1 MTPEQEIARD
11 RYTELNAD
19 YVDRIRYQVEF
30 AQSVVRTLTLLN
42 GGAVIALFTFVGQ
55 VNSRGV
61 LLFDPFQIKAAFAGY
76 IVGLIMAV
84 LALGSGFLAQ
94 VMFGYASA
102 NDAKFWGALARGVT
116 LPKPGGAHD
125 RIGQGGLIGAAVL
138 ALASLAAFA
147 AGSWYALSGII
158 DAG

>member
-11 RYTELNAD
+11 RYSELNAD

-30 AQSVVRTLTLLN
+30 AQTIVRTLALLN

-55 VNSRGV
+55 VNGRV
-61 LLFDPFQIKAAFAGY
+61 ALLFDPAQIKAAFAGY

-94 VMFGYASA
+94 VMFGHASA
-102 NDAKFWGALARGVT
+102 NDAKFWGALSRGVT
-116 LPKPGGAHD
+116 IPKPGRKHD
-125 RIGQGGLIGAAVL
+125 SIGQGGLIAAAVL

-147 AGSWYALSGII
+147 TGSWYALSGVI